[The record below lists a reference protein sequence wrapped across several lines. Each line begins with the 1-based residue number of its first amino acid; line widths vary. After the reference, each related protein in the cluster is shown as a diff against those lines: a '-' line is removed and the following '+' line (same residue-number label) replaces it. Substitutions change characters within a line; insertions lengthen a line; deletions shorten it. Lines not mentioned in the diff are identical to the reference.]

1 MTFSSSVLPKVGPKR
16 SLEKISEYLSEV
28 DRLRK
33 LGHVHGESQRE
44 DLNYKIK
51 ALINNAFDNPQDKIK
66 DYDSYVNV
74 FFAVVGEEKSSQ
86 EEENDYQQNL
96 REMETML
103 RSYYEELEMVDQNNI
118 APEKISYDSKH
129 IFVVYGHDTVSK
141 LELARMI
148 DSEFNLKAV
157 LLDEQADM
165 GRTIIEKFEGVAK
178 IPGYAFVLFTPD
190 DLGGESGKGLDL
202 DDPNTAEMKL
212 KDLKLNMKYRARQ
225 NVVLELGY
233 FFARQGRNRVC
244 CLYKTG
250 VELPSDISGVIYKE
264 FTRSVSEKEGEIRR
278 ELRAVGYDV

>member
-1 MTFSSSVLPKVGPKR
+1 MPKVRPER
-16 SLEKISEYLSEV
+16 ALEKISDYLAEV

-33 LGHVHGESQRE
+33 LGHNHGQSQRE

-74 FFAVVGEEKSSQ
+74 FFAVVGEQKTSQ
-86 EEENDYQQNL
+86 EEENDYQRNL
-96 REMETML
+96 HKIETML
-103 RSYYEELEMVDQNNI
+103 RSYYEELEMVKQNNI
-118 APEKISYDSKH
+118 APEEISYDSRH
-129 IFVVYGHDTVSK
+129 IFIVYGHDIASK

-148 DSEFNLKAV
+148 ESEFKLKAV
-157 LLDEQADM
+157 LFDEQADM

-190 DLGGESGKGLDL
+190 DLGGENSKRVDL
-202 DDPNTAEMKL
+202 EDPNTAEMKL
-212 KDLKLNMKYRARQ
+212 KDLKLNLKYRARQ
-225 NVVLELGY
+225 NVVLELGF
-233 FFARQGRNRVC
+233 FFARLGRNRVC
-244 CLYKTG
+244 CLYKSG

-264 FTRSVSEKEGEIRR
+264 FTRSISEKEGEIRR